1 MVSPKFFLA
10 VCGLMLLP
18 ALVTSSPIAS
28 SHFGRKLFSRNNI
41 TATTVAA
48 ELGPQLSNG
57 SLVFGSDNPQ
67 WSNATIRWN
76 RFVRPNVQ
84 VVVEP
89 AAESDIAEII
99 KYCNDN
105 SFEFLVRNRGH
116 GITSSLSTF
125 SGIQINVEGL
135 QGITIQPDEG
145 TAVLQAGTSGGQVIR
160 ELWDQGYVTTTGATQ
175 CVGIMGPALGG
186 GHGRYNGL
194 HGLVTD
200 NILHYNVVLANGTKI
215 NVNETSHSDLLWAL
229 KGAGHNFAAVTSIVK
244 KIYPREIDTWH
255 FHNYTWTQD
264 KLETV
269 FETLNTFHKSY
280 NGTTPPKMG
289 VNFGSIIMDRSIST
303 AEAVLK
309 WGFYYAGPAVEAE
322 ELLRPFN
329 AIGAV
334 AEGMIDLSYPDI
346 AGLTSGDCAGGNLAI
361 SSVLTL
367 EYNATAE
374 RTLYDHYIS
383 NVAKYP
389 ELAATAYLWYEGYAT
404 AGYQAIPSESTAY
417 PHREE
422 NHIMFFATV
431 VPDGSDLL
439 EVANTWAKESTDIW
453 NGGQPDR
460 QPKLYVNYAMGHD
473 YETLESIYGYEAW
486 RLERLRSLKAAYDPE
501 NRFRFF
507 VPLVSNSTS

>member
-1 MVSPKFFLA
+1 MVSFKSFIAFY
-10 VCGLMLLP
+10 GLTLLP

-28 SHFGRKLFSRNNI
+28 GYFARKLFSRDNI
-41 TATTVAA
+41 NASTVAA

-57 SLVFGSDNPQ
+57 SLIFGSNNPQ
-67 WSNATIRWN
+67 YANATSRWN
-76 RFVRPNVQ
+76 RFVRSDVQ

-89 AAESDIAEII
+89 AAERDIAKII
-99 KYCNDN
+99 KYCNEN

-116 GITSSLSTF
+116 GITSSLSAF
-125 SGIQINVEGL
+125 SGIQINVEKL
-135 QGITIQPDEG
+135 QDITLQPDG
-145 TAVLQAGTSGGQVIR
+145 KTAVLQAGTSGGQVIQ
-160 ELWDQGYVTTTGATQ
+160 ELWNQGYVTTTGSTQ
-175 CVGIMGPALGG
+175 CVGVLGPALGG

-194 HGLVTD
+194 YGLVTD
-200 NILHYNVVLANGTKI
+200 NIVHYNVVLANGTEI
-215 NVNETSHSDLLWAL
+215 GVNETSHSDLLWAL
-229 KGAGHNFAAVTSIVK
+229 QGAGHNFAAVTSIVK
-244 KIYPREIDTWH
+244 KIYPKEIDTWH

-289 VNFGSIIMDRSIST
+289 VNFGAIRMDKSLS
-303 AEAVLK
+303 ADEALLK

-322 ELLRPFN
+322 ELLKPFN

-334 AEGMIDLSYPDI
+334 EENMIDLSYPDV
-346 AGLTSGDCAGGNLAI
+346 AALTSGDCASGNLAV

-367 EYNATAE
+367 EYNVTAE
-374 RTLYDHYIS
+374 RALYDHYIT

-389 ELAATAYLWYEGYAT
+389 DLAATAYLWYEGYAT
-404 AGYQAIPSESTAY
+404 AGYQAISPESTAY

-431 VPDGSDLL
+431 VPDGSDLHD
-439 EVANTWAKESTDIW
+439 AAKTWAKESSDIW
-453 NGGQPDR
+453 NAGQPGR
-460 QPKLYVNYAMGHD
+460 QPKLYVNYAMGYD
-473 YETLESIYGYEAW
+473 FETLESIYGYEAW

-507 VPLVSNSTS
+507 VPIVSNSTS